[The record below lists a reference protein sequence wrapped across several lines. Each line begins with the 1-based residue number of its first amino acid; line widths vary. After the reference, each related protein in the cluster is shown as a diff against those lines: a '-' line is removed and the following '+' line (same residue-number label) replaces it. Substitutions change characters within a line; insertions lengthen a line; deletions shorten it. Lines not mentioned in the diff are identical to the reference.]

1 MYDSPCSHC
10 DGMVRE
16 KIVKRE
22 AFKHRLGFVILED
35 VPVGVC
41 DQCGVRY
48 YHASILHRVQDVA
61 TGRIAAQRSEMVPV
75 ASTV

>member
-1 MYDSPCSHC
+1 MYDYPCAHC

-35 VPVGVC
+35 VPIGVC
-41 DQCGVRY
+41 DGCGVRY

-61 TGRIAAQRSEMVPV
+61 TGRVPASRSETVPV